1 MVTLGIVILSFAVV
15 FFLPGLF
22 HLGMA
27 DEFGERVANNLTR
40 LGWEKRAK
48 TWNRE
53 RGRRLSLL
61 ATRVYWILSALCI
74 VVGGSIALVGVMTGE
89 S

>member
-1 MVTLGIVILSFAVV
+1 MTLGVVILSFAVV

-22 HLGMA
+22 HLGTA
-27 DEFGERVANNLTR
+27 DEFGERVANNLAR
-40 LGWEKRAK
+40 LGWERRAK

-61 ATRVYWILSALCI
+61 ANRVYWILAALC
-74 VVGGSIALVGVMTGE
+74 VLVGGTIVLVGILAGE